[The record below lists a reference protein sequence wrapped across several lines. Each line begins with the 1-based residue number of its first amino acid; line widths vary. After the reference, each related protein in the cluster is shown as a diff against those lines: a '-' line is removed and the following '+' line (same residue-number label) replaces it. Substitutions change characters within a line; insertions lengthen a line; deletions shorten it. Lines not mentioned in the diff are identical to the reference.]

1 FNILDKIVQKVLGD
15 HQNPR
20 LIKDL
25 LQDLSS
31 TLCIL
36 IRGVGKSVLVGNI
49 NIWICRL
56 ETVLRWQQQLQ
67 NLQMTEVDSGLTL
80 SDLPVHM
87 LSNILYRFSDGW
99 DIVTLGQ
106 VTPTLSALS
115 EDRQLWKKLCQYHFG
130 EKQFCRHLILSEK
143 GHVEWKLMYFAL
155 QKHYPTKEQYGDT
168 LHFCRHCSILF
179 WKDCCLA
186 LLLEDSGH
194 PCTAAASRLCPRS
207 TSSTFSSTEGL
218 ARPTMTWSLR
228 WRQREKGLWA
238 GCLWLPP
245 LKPGQGTPAKST
257 FEIGSRNPSKIISAS
272 LFKKFFY
279 VHL

>member
-1 FNILDKIVQKVLGD
+1 MGEAFNRLDFSSAIQDIRRFNYVVRLLQLIAKSQLTSLSGVAQKNYFNILDKIVQKVLGD

-130 EKQFCRHLILSEK
+130 EKQ
-143 GHVEWKLMYFAL
+143 V
-155 QKHYPTKEQYGDT
+155 
-168 LHFCRHCSILF
+168 
-179 WKDCCLA
+179 
-186 LLLEDSGH
+186 SG
-194 PCTAAASRLCPRS
+194 
-207 TSSTFSSTEGL
+207 
-218 ARPTMTWSLR
+218 
-228 WRQREKGLWA
+228 
-238 GCLWLPP
+238 GCGPD
-245 LKPGQGTPAKST
+245 G
-257 FEIGSRNPSKIISAS
+257 
-272 LFKKFFY
+272 
-279 VHL
+279 